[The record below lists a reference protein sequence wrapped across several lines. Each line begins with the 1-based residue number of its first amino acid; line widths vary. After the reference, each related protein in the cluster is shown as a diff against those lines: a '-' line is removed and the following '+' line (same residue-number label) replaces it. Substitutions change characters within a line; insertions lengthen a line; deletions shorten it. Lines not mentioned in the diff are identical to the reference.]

1 MIKDYIEEEGRN
13 ILGFDRL
20 NRPVYPGDL
29 VVDALGRRYE
39 VRADGYAYD
48 QNSPAFAALS
58 DLNGPTLEAPL
69 QPQRPAPSEEQL
81 ALHAYD
87 DPKLSGPAKDA
98 KPITVVPTRR
108 KPVTGRANLSGLV
121 RVSLIAKAAGYH
133 AGNPT
138 QVLRGEGF
146 EIRTNKTGQPC
157 VLVKDRE
164 RAFDVLEAAA
174 AGLAAAKEVGGGP
187 CDSER
192 LEREVEETLQR
203 TGTGCV
209 VNERGGV
216 SFVDYVRGKG
226 VLIHPGNRP
235 GGCLPVGGLDFSG
248 LTPEQEKDGLL
259 KVLKDVRDGKLSATV
274 TVQATDEIQEAVAAS
289 EKVGESPAPRVES
302 LQMDATNTLA
312 ALTTED
318 LVQELLRRGW
328 SVTLQVINPQ
338 NQ

>member
-1 MIKDYIEEEGRN
+1 MSEEKK

-20 NRPVYPGDL
+20 NRPVYEKSI
-29 VVDALGRRYE
+29 VTDALGRRFII
-39 VRADGYAYD
+39 DKKGWAYTYD
-48 QNSPAFAALS
+48 ESRTKYPFFARLS
-58 DLNGPTLEAPL
+58 ELSGPTLEAPL

-87 DPKLSGPAKDA
+87 DPKLTGPAKEA

-174 AGLAAAKEVGGGP
+174 FEAKKDVIRSAGAAV
-187 CDSER
+187 
-192 LEREVEETLQR
+192 RE
-203 TGTGCV
+203 
-209 VNERGGV
+209 
-216 SFVDYVRGKG
+216 G
-226 VLIHPGNRP
+226 VLIHPGNSAKDTR
-235 GGCLPVGGLDFSG
+235 GCLLVGDYDPKSPDYISNSVKAYEALMDFYLWPAFKRG
-248 LTPEQEKDGLL
+248 DK
-259 KVLKDVRDGKLSATV
+259 
-274 TVQATDEIQEAVAAS
+274 IQITI
-289 EKVGESPAPRVES
+289 
-302 LQMDATNTLA
+302 Q
-312 ALTTED
+312 
-318 LVQELLRRGW
+318 
-328 SVTLQVINPQ
+328 
-338 NQ
+338 

>member
-1 MIKDYIEEEGRN
+1 MIKDYIEEEGRK

-20 NRPVYPGDL
+20 NRPVYPGDF

-58 DLNGPTLEAPL
+58 DLNGPTLESPL

-87 DPKLSGPAKDA
+87 DPKLTGPAKDA
-98 KPITVVPTRR
+98 QPITVVPTRR
-108 KPVTGRANLSGLV
+108 KPITGRANLSGLV

-146 EIRTNKTGQPC
+146 EIRKNKTGQPC

-174 AGLAAAKEVGGGP
+174 FEARKNVIRAAGAAA
-187 CDSER
+187 
-192 LEREVEETLQR
+192 RE
-203 TGTGCV
+203 
-209 VNERGGV
+209 GV
-216 SFVDYVRGKG
+216 F
-226 VLIHPGNRP
+226 IHPGNRP
-235 GGCLPVGGLDFSG
+235 GGCLPVGGFDFSG

-259 KVLKDVRDGKLSATV
+259 KILKDVQDGKLSATV
-274 TVQATDEIQEAVAAS
+274 TVKAKDEIQEAVAES
-289 EKVGESPAPRVES
+289 EKAGAPSDFRPRRSPRYCPTTFAISGSSS
-302 LQMDATNTLA
+302 L
-312 ALTTED
+312 
-318 LVQELLRRGW
+318 
-328 SVTLQVINPQ
+328 I
-338 NQ
+338 

>member
-1 MIKDYIEEEGRN
+1 MIKDSIEEEGRN

-87 DPKLSGPAKDA
+87 DPKLTGPGKEA

-187 CDSER
+187 CDSEL

-216 SFVDYVRGKG
+216 SFVDYVRGKREEIETF
-226 VLIHPGNRP
+226 VN
-235 GGCLPVGGLDFSG
+235 
-248 LTPEQEKDGLL
+248 
-259 KVLKDVRDGKLSATV
+259 GKPK
-274 TVQATDEIQEAVAAS
+274 DEIQEAVEES
-289 EKVGESPAPRVES
+289 EKVGTPSDFRPRGRGKSFLGDFLDLQRAEETSPRRCFVIIEETDPE
-302 LQMDATNTLA
+302 TIEEI
-312 ALTTED
+312 ALLVFGRRGEIKGED
-318 LVQELLRRGW
+318 LFLRRN
-328 SVTLQVINPQ
+328 IKPEEY
-338 NQ
+338 

>member
-1 MIKDYIEEEGRN
+1 MSEEKK

-20 NRPVYPGDL
+20 NRPVYPGDI
-29 VVDALGRRYE
+29 VTDALGRRYE

-69 QPQRPAPSEEQL
+69 QPRRPAPSEEQL

-87 DPKLSGPAKDA
+87 EPKLTGPAKEA

-146 EIRTNKTGQPC
+146 EIRKNKTGQPC

-164 RAFDVLEAAA
+164 RAFDVLEASA

-216 SFVDYVRGKG
+216 SFVDYVRGKREEIEAF
-226 VLIHPGNRP
+226 VA
-235 GGCLPVGGLDFSG
+235 
-248 LTPEQEKDGLL
+248 
-259 KVLKDVRDGKLSATV
+259 GKPK
-274 TVQATDEIQEAVAAS
+274 DEIQEAVAES
-289 EKVGESPAPRVES
+289 EKVGTSPCLETITDLV
-302 LQMDATNTLA
+302 
-312 ALTTED
+312 TEA
-318 LVQELLRRGW
+318 LVQELVRRGW
-328 SVTLQVINPQ
+328 SVTLQIIHPQ
-338 NQ
+338 NK

>member
-1 MIKDYIEEEGRN
+1 MSKEKEIV
-13 ILGFDRL
+13 GFDRL

-69 QPQRPAPSEEQL
+69 QPQRPAPSAERL

-87 DPKLSGPAKDA
+87 EPKLTGPAKEE

-108 KPVTGRANLSGLV
+108 KPITGRANLSGLV
-121 RVSLIAKAAGYH
+121 RVSLISKAAGYH

-146 EIRTNKTGQPC
+146 EIRKNKTGQPC

-174 AGLAAAKEVGGGP
+174 FEAKKDVIRAAGAAV
-187 CDSER
+187 
-192 LEREVEETLQR
+192 RE
-203 TGTGCV
+203 
-209 VNERGGV
+209 
-216 SFVDYVRGKG
+216 G

-235 GGCLPVGGLDFSG
+235 GGCLPVGGIDISCP
-248 LTPEQEKDGLL
+248 TPEQEKEGLL
-259 KVLKDVRDGKLSATV
+259 KVLKDARDGKLSATV
-274 TVQATDEIQEAVAAS
+274 TVEAKDEIQEAFSDSATAS
-289 EKVGESPAPRVES
+289 FLAEPVSTEKTGPRLVLS
-302 LQMDATNTLA
+302 DPTRVFTKFDAL
-312 ALTTED
+312 LILDDED
-318 LVQELLRRGW
+318 LVKALRDRGW
-328 SVTLQVINPQ
+328 AVTCTKSI
-338 NQ
+338 

>member
-1 MIKDYIEEEGRN
+1 MSEEKK

-20 NRPVYPGDL
+20 NRPVYEKSI
-29 VVDALGRRYE
+29 VTDALGRRFII
-39 VRADGYAYD
+39 DKKGWAYTYD
-48 QNSPAFAALS
+48 ESRTKYPFFARLS
-58 DLNGPTLEAPL
+58 ELSGPTLEAPL

-87 DPKLSGPAKDA
+87 DPKLTGPAKEA

-174 AGLAAAKEVGGGP
+174 FEAKKDVIRSAGAAV
-187 CDSER
+187 
-192 LEREVEETLQR
+192 RE
-203 TGTGCV
+203 
-209 VNERGGV
+209 
-216 SFVDYVRGKG
+216 G

-235 GGCLPVGGLDFSG
+235 GGCLPVGGFDFSI

-259 KVLKDVRDGKLSATV
+259 KVLKDVQDGKLSATV
-274 TVQATDEIQEAVAAS
+274 TVKAKDEIQEAVAES
-289 EKVGESPAPRVES
+289 EKVGESPEPRVEF
-302 LQMDATNTLA
+302 LPMAATNTLT
-312 ALTTED
+312 ALTTEE
-318 LVQELLRRGW
+318 LVEELVRRGY
-328 SVTLQVINPQ
+328 SITLQIINPQ